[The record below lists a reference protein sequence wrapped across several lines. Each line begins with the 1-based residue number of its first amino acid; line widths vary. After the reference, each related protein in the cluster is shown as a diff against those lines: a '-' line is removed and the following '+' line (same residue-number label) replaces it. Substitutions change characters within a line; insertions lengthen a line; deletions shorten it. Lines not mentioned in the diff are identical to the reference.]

1 MQLSAAAANVV
12 ADETCFLSIM
22 QCSLYIVDSQIIL
35 ISNVEVSLLRADR
48 QGTDCKS
55 FDHTVGISFK
65 DGSVHE
71 SARVTFV
78 SVAGYIFREVI
89 VTESRAP
96 FASCRETGSAAA
108 AKARRFH
115 FTDDFFR
122 CHRQGFLEA
131 FITSGRNI
139 VLDFRGGDFSD
150 IP

>member
-1 MQLSAAAANVV
+1 MQLSAAAADIV
-12 ADETCFLSIM
+12 ADKTGFLSIL
-22 QCSLYIVDSQIIL
+22 QSSSYIVDSQIVFITD
-35 ISNVEVSLLRADR
+35 IEVSLLRADR
-48 QGTDCKS
+48 QGTNRKS
-55 FDHTVGISFK
+55 FDHTMGISFK

-89 VTESRAP
+89 VTESCAP